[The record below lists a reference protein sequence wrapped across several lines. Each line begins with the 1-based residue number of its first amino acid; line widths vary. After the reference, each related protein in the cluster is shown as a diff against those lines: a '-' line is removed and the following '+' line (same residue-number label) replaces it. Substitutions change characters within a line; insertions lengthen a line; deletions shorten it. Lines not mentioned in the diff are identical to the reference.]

1 MWSYHTVKA
10 WYIATSL
17 KQYRVI
23 NTTNE
28 AGEVRTTD
36 TWKYNHHYIKTTTIT
51 PVDRIIKAT
60 KKLATAVQCHNDAPQ
75 YEIEAIE
82 NLRALIPGNSVPTI
96 RQSTEQ
102 KV

>member
-28 AGEVRTTD
+28 AGTVRTTD
-36 TWKYNHHYIKTTTIT
+36 TWKYNHHSIKTPNVT
-51 PVDRIIKAT
+51 PVHRIIKAT
-60 KKLATAVQCHNDAPQ
+60 KKLATAIQFHNDAPQ
-75 YEIEAIE
+75 D
-82 NLRALIPGNSVPTI
+82 
-96 RQSTEQ
+96 
-102 KV
+102 